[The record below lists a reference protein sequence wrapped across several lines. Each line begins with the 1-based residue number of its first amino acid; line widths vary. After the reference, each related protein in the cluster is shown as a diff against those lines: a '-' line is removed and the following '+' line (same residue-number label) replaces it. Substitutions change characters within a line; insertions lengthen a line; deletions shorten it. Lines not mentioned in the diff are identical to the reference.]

1 MMKSNSKR
9 SQKRVWELYERVR
22 RGHRWGASGSE
33 TGIHQTDRHRLPVA
47 MCVSFDS
54 LSFILFYF
62 IFSLSPSSFSLV
74 VCVVVR
80 QEKENLL
87 CALRLYLSLGWSP
100 CLFDFWRASDSS
112 TSQGMTSS
120 CHFLTLNLYI
130 FLLSFICCST
140 FSLFLLSYGYVH
152 LYPWVRRK
160 ISRAAQWRQPEN
172 LEIASLGEGRC
183 LNVNIVEGEKET
195 TEEKKKNKWDCERE

>member
-1 MMKSNSKR
+1 
-9 SQKRVWELYERVR
+9 
-22 RGHRWGASGSE
+22 
-33 TGIHQTDRHRLPVA
+33 
-47 MCVSFDS
+47 MCLFW
-54 LSFILFYF
+54 LLIFYFILFYF
-62 IFSLSPSSFSLV
+62 
-74 VCVVVR
+74 
-80 QEKENLL
+80 
-87 CALRLYLSLGWSP
+87 LSLPLFVQFS
-100 CLFDFWRASDSS
+100 CLCCCSTRKRKSLMCVTSLFEFGLKPLFVWLSQRRYFWRASDSS